1 MKRQTRANP
10 GGRGPRRD
18 GGLTMVE
25 LMIVMVILVVAL
37 LGFVFGLGVSVQDVG
52 ASRLSYIAMSAAR
65 SKVEELKGYTF
76 RQIYAD
82 FGPGSAGQAFD
93 VTYVEEGNTYRLETS
108 RGSTSGLVL
117 FCVDETAIPGDYGWV
132 ASYDLNGDGDSSDS
146 DVSGRYKI
154 LPVIVRVT
162 WMDAYG
168 ERDVEMKSILFDPK
182 YPG

>member
-1 MKRQTRANP
+1 MRRQTRANP
-10 GGRGPRRD
+10 GVLRSRRE
-18 GGLTMVE
+18 GGLSMVE

-52 ASRLSYIAMSAAR
+52 ASRLSYVAMSAAR
-65 SKVEELKGYTF
+65 SKVEELKGYDF
-76 RQIYAD
+76 NNFYAD
-82 FGPGSAGQAFD
+82 FGPCSAGQEFEVSYA
-93 VTYVEEGNTYRLETS
+93 EEGNTYRLETS
-108 RGSTSGLVL
+108 DGGVSGLVV
-117 FCVDETAIPGDYGWV
+117 FCVDETAIPGDFGWV
-132 ASYDLNGDGDSSDS
+132 SSYDLNGDGDSSDN